1 MLLLGGGCGDSSAPL
16 NPSVSPAAVPPA
28 PIQTAL
34 SSGPNVLLITVDTLR
49 ADHLGCYGSDLG
61 ASPHIDEWARRSVV
75 FERPIAAAATF
86 TLTYTIPPTT
96 ADFPAATR
104 VDIQFEVENGNDPI
118 TWVRAGGELPD
129 GLTLNSLGRLSGSAL
144 ELGSFHVDV
153 VARDVL
159 GLLAEATITLE
170 VGDPGIS
177 LSQLVSPFLGVGE
190 ELTSLQED
198 FLDHVGNGSGSYD
211 LGDFRAWVLANPS
224 R

>member
-1 MLLLGGGCGDSSAPL
+1 M
-16 NPSVSPAAVPPA
+16 
-28 PIQTAL
+28 
-34 SSGPNVLLITVDTLR
+34 
-49 ADHLGCYGSDLG
+49 
-61 ASPHIDEWARRSVV
+61 
-75 FERPIAAAATF
+75 
-86 TLTYTIPPTT
+86 
-96 ADFPAATR
+96 
-104 VDIQFEVENGNDPI
+104 
-118 TWVRAGGELPD
+118 
-129 GLTLNSLGRLSGSAL
+129 
-144 ELGSFHVDV
+144 